1 MCEYAKVLNPDIKV
15 IGTAGSADKIDIL
28 KKIGVDVPINYKTQ
42 NILEVLREHAP
53 IDVYVALPRVLCL
66 VLTPCVATGTTSQAR
81 RSTLRWRP

>member
-15 IGTAGSADKIDIL
+15 IGTAGSAEKIEIL

-53 IDVYVALPRVLCL
+53 IDV
-66 VLTPCVATGTTSQAR
+66 
-81 RSTLRWRP
+81 